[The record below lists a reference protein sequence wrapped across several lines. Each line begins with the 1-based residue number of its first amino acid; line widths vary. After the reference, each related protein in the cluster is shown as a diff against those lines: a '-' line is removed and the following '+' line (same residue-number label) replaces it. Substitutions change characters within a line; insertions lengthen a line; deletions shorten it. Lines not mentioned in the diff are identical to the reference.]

1 MGAETDNIHVESDTL
16 NTVIGDLL
24 DRGVIKP
31 SQVHVWSFVDLY
43 NADPSTLTPDDRRSQ
58 IEYRNSSQWAELR
71 KKHGLK

>member
-31 SQVHVWSFVDLY
+31 SQVHVFAV
-43 NADPSTLTPDDRRSQ
+43 
-58 IEYRNSSQWAELR
+58 
-71 KKHGLK
+71 G